1 MEILGNRQNIVTDI
15 KEGAVNNLTIQIPRT
30 IVKVGND
37 IGMVVRV
44 SDKICWIGEHH
55 IAQDGAETTALT
67 EMTNTTGSDS
77 NILKFKIDINVLS
90 FNYATSE
97 GAEENVNVNVAIIYH
112 RNFD

>member
-15 KEGAVNNLTIQIPRT
+15 REGAVNNLIIQIPRS

-37 IGMVVRV
+37 IGVVVRV

-55 IAQDGAETTALT
+55 ISNDGTETVTLT

-77 NILKFKIDINVLS
+77 NVLKYKIDSNVLS
-90 FNYATSE
+90 FNYATSD